1 MVRLFFLILWSN
13 EQASNNGTCTGPR
26 LIIQFT
32 AFPASATG
40 AQSSSAPIQGSA
52 TLAPW
57 PPAVIS
63 PFITAAAQ
71 VSLMPRLTQTG
82 QPITMPT
89 AAHPANVTVGN
100 GWAFPSDTVGAYV
113 TILGCNYPK

>member
-1 MVRLFFLILWSN
+1 
-13 EQASNNGTCTGPR
+13 
-26 LIIQFT
+26 
-32 AFPASATG
+32 
-40 AQSSSAPIQGSA
+40 
-52 TLAPW
+52 
-57 PPAVIS
+57 
-63 PFITAAAQ
+63 
-71 VSLMPRLTQTG
+71 MPRLTQTG